1 MRLSPPIRRIP
12 LVSRFPAEVP
22 PPRAALGAL
31 GWAGL
36 VGMALA
42 MAGASIGRADLT
54 APSAAWAATALG
66 SLGGALL
73 VWAAAWRLRHL
84 RGHGTDWI
92 GAGLPLLATLDG
104 WIIALFHYLH
114 EPTNHLLTVGLA
126 TPELF
131 ARPSVTEWLA
141 VKFVALT
148 LLWVGWP
155 RLATRRSAGDPHPN
169 PLPEGEGERAATS
182 FEGEGRYAKVSGRE
196 RGKEAGALASR
207 GLIVVALIGGLA
219 YLRLALLDVLAIE
232 VPSDLRVNYIGAL
245 ALRDGLNPYDNE
257 VALQVAG
264 REAIPYVGTRLWA
277 MVTNPPTAMLYFMP
291 YSAMPL
297 AAARLAFLAV
307 NHIALL
313 ATAVLTWR
321 MVRPA
326 LPPVVWLGLV
336 LGVVALLDPFLLAF
350 RLGQVDLVIGL
361 ALAAAAYRLR
371 NGDDAW
377 AGACIGIAAI
387 LKIAPGLLVLY
398 LLWRGR
404 WKALGGLAVTVLVI
418 GLLSVGLAG
427 PDAWS
432 YYLTIRL
439 PDLLAGSALFN
450 NLSLPGLILRV
461 FMGPELGQGFLDL
474 QPDIPLARLLITVA
488 LLGAIG
494 VTVKALGRQPR
505 TGRAFVLEFSLAV
518 VAALVVSG
526 VTWPHYLAWLLP
538 LVGLSLAFRWPT
550 EASRLTAVLS
560 GTGLALAS
568 LPLDAYGGLF
578 GSIFDISMTALSV
591 RSLGLLML
599 FLGLLLAVRGA
610 HAGPDRAA

>member
-1 MRLSPPIRRIP
+1 MP
-12 LVSRFPAEVP
+12 RFPAAL
-22 PPRAALGAL
+22 PRPRTLLGAL

-42 MAGASIGRADLT
+42 MAGTSIGRGDFT
-54 APSAAWAATALG
+54 SPSATWAATALG
-66 SLGGALL
+66 SLGGAIL
-73 VWAAAWRLRHL
+73 VWSAMAWIRH
-84 RGHGTDWI
+84 RAGHGTDWS

-104 WIIALFHYLH
+104 WIIVAFQYAH
-114 EPTNHLLTVGLA
+114 EPTNHLLTVGLV

-141 VKFVALT
+141 VKFVALAV
-148 LLWVGWP
+148 LWVSWP
-155 RLATRRSAGDPHPN
+155 WLAARTPPRG
-169 PLPEGEGERAATS
+169 PEAHIRPGQDHAIRP
-182 FEGEGRYAKVSGRE
+182 
-196 RGKEAGALASR
+196 LASG
-207 GLIVVALIGGLA
+207 GLIVVAAVGVMA
-219 YLRLALLDVLAIE
+219 YLRLALMDVLSVE

-245 ALRDGLNPYDNE
+245 ALRDGLNPYDNA

-277 MVTNPPTAMLYFMP
+277 MVTNPPTAMLYFAP
-291 YSAMPL
+291 YTTMPL
-297 AAARLAFLAV
+297 AAARLVFLAV
-307 NHIALL
+307 NHVALL

-321 MVRPA
+321 MVRPG
-326 LPPVVWLGLV
+326 LPAAVWLGLV
-336 LGVVALLDPFLLAF
+336 LGVVSLLDPVLLAF

-371 NGDDAW
+371 GGDDAW
-377 AGACIGIAAI
+377 TGALIGVAAM
-387 LKIAPGLLVLY
+387 LKIAPGLLAVY

-404 WKALGGLAVTVLVI
+404 WRALAGLAVTTAAV
-418 GLLSVGLAG
+418 GLLSLGLAG
-427 PDAWS
+427 TETWR
-432 YYLTIRL
+432 YYLTDRL

-461 FMGPELGQGFLDL
+461 FMGPELAQGFLDL
-474 QPDIPLARLLITVA
+474 QPDIAVARVLSVISLLVA
-488 LLGAIG
+488 LA
-494 VTVKALGRQPR
+494 VTGKALGRSAR
-505 TGRAFVLEFSLAV
+505 TGRAYVLEFSLAV
-518 VAALVVSG
+518 VAALVISG

-538 LVGLSLAFRWPT
+538 LVGLSLAFSWPT
-550 EASRLTAVLS
+550 GASRWTAVLC

-591 RSLGLLML
+591 RGLGLLML

-610 HAGPDRAA
+610 RPESESTP